1 MERNNEAMSQSAGH
15 NGLLSDG
22 TTPWNGLA
30 DRVQFIKSAN
40 TPGRRLGGTPRRRS
54 KEVVLAFHHYFRKN
68 MALEHGGQW
77 GLLRG

>member
-22 TTPWNGLA
+22 TTHWNGHA

-40 TPGRRLGGTPRRRS
+40 TPGKATRRHTA
-54 KEVVLAFHHYFRKN
+54 KAK
-68 MALEHGGQW
+68 
-77 GLLRG
+77 